1 MSVRH
6 ALLGLLAQR
15 PRHGYDLH
23 IAFEAVVG
31 GEQNWDV
38 KPAQVYSTLAR
49 LEQAGY
55 VAEESV
61 EQEGGPE
68 KHIFAITPAGRDE
81 LAAWFQAG
89 VPPEHQRDEFYLKL
103 MLGLATGEAS
113 PHRLIQLQR
122 AHLFRALHALT
133 TQRARLNPKTALA
146 QMLLHDKG
154 IMHLEADL
162 RWLDMIEARLEDV
175 RRQPLPEP
183 EPRPR
188 GRPRK
193 ASQPE
198 LAASELKT
206 KTV

>member
-23 IAFEAVVG
+23 TAFEAMVG

-55 VAEESV
+55 VA
-61 EQEGGPE
+61 QEAVQQEAGPE
-68 KHIFAITPAGRDE
+68 KHIFAITSAGRHE
-81 LAAWFQAG
+81 LALWFQAG

-113 PHRLIQLQR
+113 PRRLVQLQR
-122 AHLFRALHALT
+122 SWLFRALHALT
-133 TQRARLNPKTALA
+133 AARAKLNPQTALA
-146 QMLLHDKG
+146 QILLHDKG

-175 RRQPLPEP
+175 QRQPLPEP

-188 GRPRK
+188 
-193 ASQPE
+193 
-198 LAASELKT
+198 
-206 KTV
+206 